1 MHAQRLRCTMKRL
14 LILFGLGI
22 ILLMSCRKKET
33 FSRSAVQLRFSTD
46 TVFLD
51 TVFASIGSSTRTLK
65 VFNTSSEDIYIN
77 NIRLANGPSSYY
89 RMNVNGTSTK
99 SINDVEL
106 LANDSLYIFVEVTA
120 DVTGSLKLLYTDSIL
135 FNTGGVFQDVD
146 LVTLAKDAY
155 FHYANRSLTIPQN
168 PPAQD
173 IIVPFSILPCG
184 EVWTNDKPHVVY
196 GYAVVDSAC
205 SLTIEAGAEVH
216 FHNGSGL
223 WVYRGGQLQVDPAN
237 VGDIENNP
245 VVFQGDRLEP
255 AYENIP
261 GQWGGVLGGIFIMQG
276 SEDNLINHAII
287 KNGTVAI
294 RTDSVADGNP
304 TPNLILQNSLIAN
317 HSRVGLYGGYSFI
330 VGENVVLA
338 NCGISNLYAL
348 GGRYSFTHSTFA
360 NYWNQSSRSTPSVFL
375 TNFFEDG
382 LGNRYT
388 RDLSQAYFGNCI
400 VYGNKTS
407 EVAISQEGTDG
418 LTYQFNTSL
427 LRLDPNPIDNSYDVN
442 DAAAFTHCI
451 LNQDP
456 AFIDPEYNGY
466 QLDST
471 SAAIDKGNLPDGVL
485 VPQDILGNSR
495 NVNGL
500 PDMGAYEFQ

>member
-1 MHAQRLRCTMKRL
+1 MKRL
-14 LILFGLGI
+14 LILLTLGI
-22 ILLMSCRKKET
+22 VVAMGCRKKET
-33 FSRSAVQLRFSTD
+33 FSRSAVQLQFSTD

-51 TVFASIGSSTRTLK
+51 TVFATIGSSTRTLK
-65 VFNTSSEDIYIN
+65 VYNPSSEDIYIN
-77 NIRLANGPSSYY
+77 NIRLANGQGSFY

-120 DVTGSLKLLYTDSIL
+120 DVTGSLELLYTDSIL

-155 FHYANRSLTIPQN
+155 FHYANRTLTIPQN
-168 PPAQD
+168 PPFDD
-173 IIVPFSILPCG
+173 ILVPFSILPCN

-255 AYENIP
+255 AYEEIP
-261 GQWGGVLGGIFIMQG
+261 GQWGGILGGIFIMQG
-276 SEDNLINHAII
+276 SENNLINHAII
-287 KNGTVAI
+287 KNGSIGI
-294 RTDSVADGNP
+294 RTDSVGDNSS
-304 TPNLILQNSLIAN
+304 TPNLILKNSILKN
-317 HSRVGLYGGYSFI
+317 HSRVGLYGGYSLI
-330 VGENVVLA
+330 EGENVVIA
-338 NCGISNLYAL
+338 NCGVSNLYAL
-348 GGRYSFTHSTFA
+348 GGRYSFIHSTFA

-382 LGNRYT
+382 LGNRYV
-388 RDLSQAYFGNCI
+388 RELNQAYFGNCI

-407 EVAISQEGTDG
+407 EVVISQEGMDG
-418 LTYQFNTSL
+418 MDYQFNTSL
-427 LRLDPNPIDNSYDVN
+427 LRIDPNPIDNSYDIT
-442 DAAAFTHCI
+442 DPTFFTNC
-451 LNQDP
+451 LFNQDP
-456 AFIDPEYNGY
+456 AFIDTELNDYR
-466 QLDST
+466 LDSV
-471 SAAIDKGNLPDGVL
+471 SPAIDLGNLPDGIA
-485 VPQDILGNSR
+485 VPSDILGVVRS
-495 NVNGL
+495 GI
-500 PDMGAYEFQ
+500 PDQGAYEHQ